1 MSKTTNG
8 ISPAFC
14 QSITSDPDGSKWT
27 TDEYDAGGGGLTKR
41 EYFAAKAMQ
50 AFFSIP
56 EIYLHCGIDGVA
68 RDSVRAADALLDALE
83 QEGGTK

>member
-14 QSITSDPDGSKWT
+14 QSITSDRDGYRCT
-27 TDEYDAGGGGLTKR
+27 TDEYDTGGAGLSKR

-50 AFFSIP
+50 AFLSIP
-56 EIYLHCGIDGVA
+56 EIDLHCGIGGVA
-68 RDSVRAADALLDALE
+68 RDSVRAADALLAALE
-83 QEGGTK
+83 KDGGEA